1 LALCD
6 QLLKIGEEMD
16 STFREFTEDLI
27 GAVKKNFK
35 NEKDFAGKS
44 LFEIQ
49 IKFTNKE
56 LNLKHQTLI

>member
-1 LALCD
+1 
-6 QLLKIGEEMD
+6 MD
-16 STFREFTEDLI
+16 STFGDFTDDLI
-27 GAVKKNFK
+27 DAIKKNFK

-56 LNLKHQTLI
+56 